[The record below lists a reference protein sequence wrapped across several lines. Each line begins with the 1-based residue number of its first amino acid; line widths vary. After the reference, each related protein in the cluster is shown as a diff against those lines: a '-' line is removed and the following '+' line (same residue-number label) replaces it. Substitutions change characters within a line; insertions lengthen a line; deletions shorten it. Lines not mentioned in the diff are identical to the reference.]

1 VPVRGDDEVEASEA
15 GTKAVA
21 ATADAVTIYT
31 SETCQ
36 ASRTLARYL
45 TEAEVHFV
53 EKVVETDPGLVR
65 DMFAH
70 GLPVAVVER
79 NGSKK
84 MIIGYQP
91 DRILDA
97 LGRPAK

>member
-1 VPVRGDDEVEASEA
+1 VEASEA
-15 GTKAVA
+15 GAQAVA
-21 ATADAVTIYT
+21 DTADTVTIYT

-36 ASRTLARYL
+36 ASRTLVRYL

-79 NGSKK
+79 SGFKK

-97 LGRPAK
+97 LGRRPAR